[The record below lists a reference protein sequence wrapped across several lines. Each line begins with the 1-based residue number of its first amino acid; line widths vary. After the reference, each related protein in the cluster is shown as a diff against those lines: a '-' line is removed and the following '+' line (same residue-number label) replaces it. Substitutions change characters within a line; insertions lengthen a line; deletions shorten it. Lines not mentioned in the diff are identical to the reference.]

1 MACRK
6 ARVSVVGPDQT
17 AGDRTFG
24 TGQFPGWENIAGMLG
39 HFRFV
44 HDHHR
49 AICRVAL
56 AADGA
61 VAELAPR
68 LAEHFVRAEIK
79 HFDYD
84 ELDDAIAWA
93 GQAAEED
100 SRPLR
105 KGPAAPVRA
114 EATEKSRA

>member
-49 AICRVAL
+49 AICRVAT
-56 AADGA
+56 G
-61 VAELAPR
+61 R
-68 LAEHFVRAEIK
+68 GRR
-79 HFDYD
+79 
-84 ELDDAIAWA
+84 
-93 GQAAEED
+93 G
-100 SRPLR
+100 
-105 KGPAAPVRA
+105 G
-114 EATEKSRA
+114 